1 MVLHEVIHAIKGVTY
16 RRTTVQLLFWVRTA
30 YDMSLLNYGFWG
42 MFNIRVPCARENIKL
57 SNPTGKIANQGGI
70 GLIFYIFFTSKID
83 ETWIKT

>member
-42 MFNIRVPCARENIKL
+42 MFNIRVPCAREKHQTIKPYRENCQSRGDRL
-57 SNPTGKIANQGGI
+57 DFLHI
-70 GLIFYIFFTSKID
+70 FTSKID